1 MRFSF
6 IALLALAAPA
16 VFAVSVQDRAA
27 NLAGQAQDQLT
38 FAADQAAD
46 SVRGAAAAVQD
57 KATEV
62 YDNFDGPCPNLLVRC
77 VRKDQDAKIVGDIGE
92 KEYKHKG
99 GLKCVQKHE
108 TVNKAEC
115 NAKYPIDCAAKCDA
129 VGSPI

>member
-77 VRKDQDAKIVGDIGE
+77 VRKDQDAKIVGDVRPPFA
-92 KEYKHKG
+92 
-99 GLKCVQKHE
+99 LTSLLFLLV
-108 TVNKAEC
+108 TRASRS
-115 NAKYPIDCAAKCDA
+115 AR
-129 VGSPI
+129 